1 VSDIVI
7 QGIATELEKPFAHG
21 DDIMILQ
28 SGCFDKSLRSQD
40 DIKLLIN
47 HDFAHCIGSWPDS
60 LLLYAG
66 KQGLAFRYMI
76 PSSLHSKAFEEM
88 ADDVLTYVPIS
99 IGFERTKSETAQVDG
114 INVITVIEA
123 KLTEV
128 SILDKAPAVHATY
141 GRVVSWATC
150 GSLQDDYETGRFDL
164 VGKAIGLHRAVK
176 ATENGGK
183 MEYQNSTSPYE
194 RAADRFST
202 ALRKLQ

>member
-1 VSDIVI
+1 
-7 QGIATELEKPFAHG
+7 
-21 DDIMILQ
+21 MILQ
-28 SGCFDKSLRSQD
+28 SGCFDRSLRSSND
-40 DIKLLIN
+40 VKLLIN
-47 HDFAHCIGSWPDS
+47 HDPAHCLGSWPDT

-66 KQGLAFRYMI
+66 NKYPAHCLGSWPDTLLLYAGNKGLAFRYLL
-76 PSSLHSKAFEEM
+76 PSSKEYRKAFQEM

-99 IGFERTKSETAQVDG
+99 IGFERIKSETSQVDG

-176 ATENGGK
+176 ARENGGK
-183 MEYQNSTSPYE
+183 MEYQNATSPYE

-202 ALRKLQ
+202 ALRKLT